1 MLIQKPWKRQG
12 RKSDFCYIISFNF
25 IFRLRDGLKC
35 VLRMSRYGNQYLQ
48 LKQPWAKQKGSE
60 ADR

>member
-1 MLIQKPWKRQG
+1 MLIQKRWKKQG
-12 RKSDFCYIISFNF
+12 KFRVEFFFCLSYSN
-25 IFRLRDGLKC
+25 RLRDGLKC

-48 LKQPWAKQKGSE
+48 LKQPWAKYKGSD

>member
-1 MLIQKPWKRQG
+1 MSCL
-12 RKSDFCYIISFNF
+12 SNSNL

-48 LKQPWAKQKGSE
+48 LKQPWAKYKGSDD
-60 ADR
+60 DR